1 MSFLVPNTLNLVE
14 NTPITLPTY
23 SGAPD
28 WVSITGAVTNE
39 VLLLV
44 SDATG
49 GLYRIRT
56 TFTRPGFQNIYIDWG
71 DGSPVDTISTTTTT
85 DTTHTY
91 SGGGTPSSRG
101 YNTWKVRI
109 YGDAGTR
116 ITQAQVIRNIT
127 TDITTFP
134 SGLIQAWYG
143 DNTVTSMNSY
153 YRNTSLAPTMPFLEY
168 VRIPEGLTAANG
180 LANTF
185 EACGSLQKV
194 DLPTSLSAI
203 TSLDLTFAQ
212 CAALQEL
219 SDFPVNMTGVTTMGS
234 AFQDCFALPKIIF
247 KNTFPVLTSISS
259 TFRQCWSLGWLELP
273 PLPNCTNYDN
283 AFLNAY
289 TIRSI
294 NFSSI
299 RNSAVSMSG
308 TFQNCRKLQNVVLD
322 PNTTATINLAGT
334 FSSCINLKLINLP
347 PNCIITS
354 YAGTF
359 TSCNSLLEVSLPMN
373 GSQITSF
380 QQAFQNCFVL
390 QQITLPST
398 PPTATTINF
407 TSAFQNCNAINE
419 VIIPSGYIITN
430 MTNAFTACFAL
441 QNVSLP
447 QSLSGCTSY
456 NNCFQEAGAIEYI
469 TLPTNC
475 SSVTTMLSMFQ
486 NCYSLKEVIFPTSM
500 NACTSIGNLF
510 NSCVSLQRVIF
521 PTSMSSLGTGVGT
534 LLPNVFSGCRQLR
547 SVVFPSNA
555 PLTATTN
562 MLGMFQNC
570 NSLQSVT
577 LPASNSPNVVSITNF
592 LSNTPSLTAVT
603 NTDFIGNTGTTT
615 TNYVNGTTLG
625 DSSGIFSLD
634 FRCKFSKLDLNGT
647 NTTTNKNR
655 LNSLRLRNNGAGQY
669 AGTSPQINISFTDL
683 GQAALVQVFN
693 DLPTLTSRT
702 INITSATGAAAL
714 TAGERAIATG
724 KGWTIVG

>member
-1 MSFLVPNTLNLVE
+1 MSFSIPNTLNLVK
-14 NTPITLPTY
+14 NTPITLPPTY

-28 WVSITGAVTNE
+28 WVSITGSVANE

-44 SDATG
+44 SDATN

-56 TFTRPGFQNIYIDWG
+56 TFTRPASQNIYIDWG
-71 DGSPVDTISTTTTT
+71 DGSPIDTISTTTTT

-91 SGGGTPSSRG
+91 TTGGTPSTRG

-116 ITQAQVIRNIT
+116 ITQAQVIKNTT
-127 TDITTFP
+127 TDIATFP

-143 DNTVTSMNSY
+143 DNTVTSMNAY
-153 YRNTSLAPTMPFLEY
+153 FRNASNAPNMPFLEY
-168 VRIPEGLTAANG
+168 VRVPEGLTDGNG

-185 EACGSLQKV
+185 EGCGALQKV

-203 TSLDLTFAQ
+203 TSLSLTFVQ
-212 CAALQEL
+212 CGALQEL
-219 SDFPVNMTGVTTMGS
+219 SDFPVDMTGVTTMAS

-273 PLPNCTNYDN
+273 PLPNCVTYDN

-289 TIRSI
+289 TIRSV
-294 NFSSI
+294 NFSTI
-299 RNSAVSMSG
+299 RNAAVSMSG

-380 QQAFQNCFVL
+380 QQTFQNCFVL

-398 PPTATTINF
+398 PPTATLNF
-407 TSAFQNCNAINE
+407 ASAFQACNAINE
-419 VIIPSGYIITN
+419 VIIPNGYLITN
-430 MTNAFTACFAL
+430 MANTFSFCYAL

-456 NNCFQEAGAIEYI
+456 SNCFQESGSIEYI

-475 SSVTTMLSMFQ
+475 SSVTTIGSMFQ

-510 NSCVSLQRVIF
+510 NSCASLQRVVF

-534 LLPNVFSGCRQLR
+534 LLVNIFSGCRQLR

-555 PLTATTN
+555 PLTAVTN
-562 MLGMFQNC
+562 FQGMFNGC
-570 NSLQSVT
+570 VSLQSVT
-577 LPASNSPNVVSITNF
+577 LPASTSGNLITLVNF
-592 LSNTPSLTAVT
+592 LTNTPSLTGIT
-603 NTDFIGNTGTTT
+603 NTDFLGNPNTATTT
-615 TNYVNGTTLG
+615 IVNGTTLG
-625 DSSGIFSLD
+625 DTSGIFSLD

-655 LNSLRLRNNGAGQY
+655 LNSLRLRNTGTGQY
-669 AGTSPQINISFTDL
+669 TGVSPQINLSFTDL

-693 DLPTLTSRT
+693 DLPTVTART